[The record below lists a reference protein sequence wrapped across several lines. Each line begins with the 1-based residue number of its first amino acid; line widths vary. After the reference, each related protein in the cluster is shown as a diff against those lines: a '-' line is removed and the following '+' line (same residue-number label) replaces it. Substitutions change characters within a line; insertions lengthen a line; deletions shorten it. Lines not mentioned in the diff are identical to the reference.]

1 MDFPSVSVM
10 YVSTKANKIC
20 EDENLQNVHLYL
32 KSHTFSPVRVVHK
45 LEEPVREKY
54 TIELGLHNW
63 F

>member
-1 MDFPSVSVM
+1 M